1 MNIEERFEYYIHIK
15 RQPNNVHISY
25 DLHNFIN
32 FLREL
37 KKIPLLN
44 LYFKQLNITNNVIGS
59 EHIYQLYTLWKKTF

>member
-25 DLHNFIN
+25 DLPNFIN

-44 LYFKQLNITNNVIGS
+44 LYFKKIEYIQ
-59 EHIYQLYTLWKKTF
+59 